1 MLNDND
7 IRTLMRYVYK
17 LAAQSTDLSTNNG
30 AILVHED
37 RWPHRPLTASS
48 ILAEGFN
55 AHLPGYE
62 DHPQAHERPFKYS
75 VTEHAERA
83 VIYNAAYNGV
93 CTRGLTMIANW
104 VACPDCARAI
114 VLPGL
119 KRVICH
125 KQCMDRT
132 PDRWADMV
140 NLGLSMCENNT
151 TNIVPI
157 MQWDGEVGDVENL
170 NNGEIWTP

>member
-1 MLNDND
+1 MLNHSE
-7 IRTLMRYVYK
+7 IRDLMRHVYT
-17 LAAQSTDLSTNNG
+17 LAELSTDLSTNNG
-30 AILVHED
+30 AILIDERLWV
-37 RWPHRPLTASS
+37 PGQKPAFA

-62 DHPQAHERPFKYS
+62 EHPQAHERPFKYS

-93 CTRGLTMIANW
+93 RTKGLTMIANW

-125 KQCMDRT
+125 KACMDRT
-132 PDRWADMV
+132 PERWAEMV
-140 NLGLSMCENNT
+140 ALGLSMCEHNT
-151 TNIVPI
+151 ANIVPV
-157 MQWDGEVGDVENL
+157 MQWEGEVGDVDNL